1 MRVTLNWL
9 SEVTGKHFATVKKHL
24 DNLPRDQDGKLESKK
39 ALQILFNGGDGVTH
53 SEALRKLAIA
63 REEQIRADIRI
74 KDEGTMPLDEVT
86 DLYNELIRHMQITR
100 TANKGKLISD
110 QTVLEVTDDLEALIL
125 NTLPAK
131 SRERVTQRLNERERY
146 NAEIF
151 LIGAQRDLES
161 IARQRKIDARFR
173 ELHAAELTLSKD
185 PTQANTDRLERAM
198 EALWPNTAQA
208 SIPERYR
215 KLTHSE

>member
-86 DLYNELIRHMQITR
+86 DLYNELIRHMQITL